1 MDKVSMPESQDW
13 DNFWNREAS
22 QKFQNIS
29 WSKRRILKVLAPYL
43 QPGKCAL
50 DAGCGSGFF
59 ANHFAQQGMATTAV
73 DYAVS
78 ALAMTRKLTQGKV
91 TTAQV
96 DFLKDDLAQKLSAK
110 FDLIFTDGLFEH
122 FSTEEQ
128 DRIMRN
134 FIAVLTDDGVIV
146 TFVPNRFSPWEIIRP
161 LFMPGIDE
169 KPFILPQLVRLQE
182 RNGLKIIQKGGV
194 NTLPFVLSVEGKVAE
209 YFGMLLYT
217 VARKK

>member
-1 MDKVSMPESQDW
+1 MPRSQDW

-29 WSKRRILKVLAPYL
+29 WSKRRILNVLTPYL

-78 ALAMTRKLTQGKV
+78 ALAMARKLTQGKV

-96 DFLKDDLAQKLSAK
+96 DFLKDDLAQKLHAK

-134 FIAVLTDDGVIV
+134 FIAVLTDDGVVV

-161 LFMPGIDE
+161 LFMPGIEE

-194 NTLPFVLSVEGKVAE
+194 NTLPFAFSAEGKVAE
-209 YFGMLLYT
+209 YLGMLLYT